1 MVRSSTLFPV
11 LAAVLSLLHHR
22 IHAQVDGTF
31 DPTFVQGTGFAGDV
45 YTIAR
50 QADGKLLIA
59 GDELSLYNGTQVPAV
74 VRLGADGALDTSF
87 DAGDGPDGRVHRIA
101 VQADGRIL
109 VGGTFFN
116 FDGVPSRR
124 LVRLMPNGSVDGT
137 FAIGTAANDWVDD
150 LVIQPDGRILVAGHF
165 DQFNGVNVGGIV
177 RLMAD
182 GSIDPSFNTGTG
194 AEAEVNAIA
203 LRTDGRMVLGGY
215 FSSFNGLTRNKV
227 VQLNANGSVDT
238 DFDPGAGGGSGVSI
252 RAVAIAADGRVLCGG
267 DLFTWAGATANG
279 LVRLNTD
286 GSRDMGFDASAT
298 TQYGVLDAI
307 IQSDGHILFCGA
319 QGVER
324 VTSTGAD
331 DPTFDTGSGFFG
343 GLQVVVDLEALPD
356 GRVLAGGQF
365 DDYDGHAVGSIVR
378 LTSADVG
385 VPEHDSSTLRVWPD
399 PSDGVVRL
407 SATGAGTT
415 HSVHILDMSGQVVE
429 PMRLIRD
436 GDELRLPSTPGAY
449 IVEVHTAEG
458 DVTRLRVIRE

>member
-87 DAGDGPDGRVHRIA
+87 DAGEGPDGRVHRIA

-182 GSIDPSFNTGTG
+182 GSIDPNFNTGTG
-194 AEAEVNAIA
+194 AEAEVYAIA

-238 DFDPGAGGGSGVSI
+238 SFDPGVGGGSGVSI
-252 RAVAIAADGRVLCGG
+252 RALATTPDGKLLCGG
-267 DLFTWAGATANG
+267 DLFSWAGATVNG
-279 LVRLNTD
+279 LVRLNAD
-286 GSRDMGFDASAT
+286 GSPDAGFDASAT
-298 TQYGVLDAI
+298 AQYGLLDVI
-307 IQSDGHILFCGA
+307 VQSDGHILFCGS
-319 QGVER
+319 QGVDR

-331 DPTFDTGSGFFG
+331 DPGFDTGSGFFG
-343 GLQVVVDLEALPD
+343 GLQVVVDLEMLPD

-365 DDYDGHAVGSIVR
+365 DAYDGHAVGSIVR
-378 LTSADVG
+378 LTNADVG
-385 VPEHDSSTLRVWPD
+385 VRDEAVTSMRVWPNPSSGTIRVNTGD
-399 PSDGVVRL
+399 P
-407 SATGAGTT
+407 GALM
-415 HSVHILDMSGQVVE
+415 SIRILDPVGRVVD
-429 PMRLIRD
+429 RVQLRND
-436 GDELRLPSTPGAY
+436 GMELRLPSDPGTY
-449 IVEVHTAEG
+449 MVEVGTSAG
-458 DVTRLRVIRE
+458 GVMRLPVVRE